1 MLSLSKILTEEA
13 INTGACFLQKDF
25 VFSLT
30 LMISEKCLAPLFGG
44 QNNFFLVCNWSCEI
58 TLASKSFRRQCF

>member
-30 LMISEKCLAPLFGG
+30 LMISEKRLAPLFGG
-44 QNNFFLVCNWSCEI
+44 
-58 TLASKSFRRQCF
+58 